1 MNGTHIV
8 ARSPLYCIDSTGHNQ
23 NMLWE
28 NRQQKQKNI
37 FVIISCLLDVVP
49 TPSGNIVWFLSV
61 RQYCLNFVGF
71 SPTFDI
77 THIECEHPFQFFYI
91 LFLPAASLRLF
102 YVFLL
107 AVYIV
112 AITVFHINRAI
123 KKKMFEHG
131 FSCEWHD
138 APFTRCVFMSFQ
150 ICACH
155 IRIVVPYRNSMNS
168 EQRIVLNIEY

>member
-123 KKKMFEHG
+123 KKNVRTWFFLRMARRSVHSMRVYEFPNLCLSH
-131 FSCEWHD
+131 SS
-138 APFTRCVFMSFQ
+138 T
-150 ICACH
+150 
-155 IRIVVPYRNSMNS
+155 VPKQY
-168 EQRIVLNIEY
+168 EQ